1 MTHATGKAMDKLIN
15 WIKEQSK
22 QPKLLLLDI
31 VIAGLTVFL
40 MFMIGYA
47 VEEASYSFHYY
58 DENSFYWRLESEEYA
73 SMVTMYYTN
82 VAEGKEN
89 AKELQEYYGVARY
102 FEAASEYKM
111 YIEAGKE
118 ELAKEALKA
127 MEDAYVQMGDFSMV
141 REKIHAKLGIKQA
154 QNREVSFTD
163 DFGRE
168 VVVNNPQRV
177 ITLTSS
183 FSDIWYLA
191 GGIDT
196 LVATTNA
203 TWTYFDL
210 PLREDIVN
218 LGASKQLNLEQI
230 IACEPDLILAS
241 CGTDRNV
248 ELEEAF
254 EEMGLTVAYFSVN
267 SFEDYLRVLKT
278 CTEITGCEENYKI
291 YGTDVQAD
299 VENALGR
306 VNGSK
311 PSVLYIRAT
320 GSSCKV
326 KNSEGTVLGEMLANM
341 DCMNIADKEGSLLE
355 QLSLEVILESDPEYI
370 FVVLQSA
377 NPADAEEILESTL
390 LNNPAWASLS
400 AVQEGRYY
408 IMDQNLYNLKPNARW
423 GEAYEQLADILYPA
437 E

>member
-1 MTHATGKAMDKLIN
+1 MKKRIAMFLCSVLIGN
-15 WIKEQSK
+15 I
-22 QPKLLLLDI
+22 L
-31 VIAGLTVFL
+31 VGC
-40 MFMIGYA
+40 G
-47 VEEASYSFHYY
+47 
-58 DENSFYWRLESEEYA
+58 
-73 SMVTMYYTN
+73 
-82 VAEGKEN
+82 
-89 AKELQEYYGVARY
+89 
-102 FEAASEYKM
+102 
-111 YIEAGKE
+111 
-118 ELAKEALKA
+118 
-127 MEDAYVQMGDFSMV
+127 
-141 REKIHAKLGIKQA
+141 QA
-154 QNREVSFTD
+154 QNTTDKTEQVQNTEDNVTVESSEVVFVD

-183 FSDIWYLA
+183 FSDIWYVA

-230 IACEPDLILAS
+230 ISCEPDLILAS

-248 ELEEAF
+248 ELETSF
-254 EEMGLTVAYFSVN
+254 EEMGMNVAYFSVN
-267 SFEDYLRVLKT
+267 DFEDYLRVLKI
-278 CTEITGCEENYKI
+278 CTDITGCEENYKL
-291 YGTDVQAD
+291 YGMDVQ
-299 VENALGR
+299 VEVEDALKR
-306 VNGSK
+306 VDGSK

-326 KNSEGTVLGEMLANM
+326 KNSEDSVLGEMLANM
-341 DCMNIADKEGSLLE
+341 DCVNIADKEGSLLE
-355 QLSLEVILESDPEYI
+355 QLSMEVILESDPEYI

-390 LNNPAWASLS
+390 LSNPAWATLS
-400 AVQEGRYY
+400 AVKEGRYY

-423 GEAYEQLADILYPA
+423 GEAYEQLADILYPT